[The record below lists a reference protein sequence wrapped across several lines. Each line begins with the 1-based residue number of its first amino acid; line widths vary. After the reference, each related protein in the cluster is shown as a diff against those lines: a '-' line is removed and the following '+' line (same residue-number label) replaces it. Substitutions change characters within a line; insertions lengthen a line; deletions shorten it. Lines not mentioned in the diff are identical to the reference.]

1 MCLDGGLHPREEESR
16 EHPHPVL
23 PEQHCQQWP
32 SRSPKLI
39 LLLSRGGK
47 SKSGSQSNY
56 CLGCLLC
63 CQPCSSE
70 QTKET
75 EQIKAGT
82 TSNPSPSRLEVLI
95 SQWRKGSLKEFTR
108 AEPLKAQPLGVMCEL
123 QEWQH
128 RAWVGISPLN
138 GFVLLFF
145 SITALAKGRFN
156 GIISKRKPGNGGT
169 QQISL
174 TTKDSSLEIN
184 TWKAE
189 RIEQIASGMHKL
201 CHILSD
207 CRFWD
212 TVRTAWDE
220 DCDECLNFLL
230 WPFYIHPFCLE
241 SSLKWSH
248 SFHYPQNHLL
258 NSFLLSLSED
268 AVFFFGIFYF
278 LYFCI
283 IYRSFPNTSENVIF
297 HLPEAEPGDLFGC
310 TFLSQG
316 KGVIL
321 HKSDFVDLVILGPVM
336 VECCSLNP
344 KQEQYKDTKGSFTCP
359 QHKKFGFPSSEP
371 ALSCSPK
378 HSWSRAGPHWH
389 LSTGTIPLYPKIP
402 WRLFQYLLPVH
413 GIPLTPLI

>member
-1 MCLDGGLHPREEESR
+1 MSAFISCCDLFTSIHSAWNHLWNGHT
-16 EHPHPVL
+16 HFII
-23 PEQHCQQWP
+23 
-32 SRSPKLI
+32 PK
-39 LLLSRGGK
+39 
-47 SKSGSQSNY
+47 
-56 CLGCLLC
+56 
-63 CQPCSSE
+63 
-70 QTKET
+70 
-75 EQIKAGT
+75 T
-82 TSNPSPSRLEVLI
+82 TSSILSSFL
-95 SQWRKGSLKEFTR
+95 SLK
-108 AEPLKAQPLGVMCEL
+108 
-123 QEWQH
+123 
-128 RAWVGISPLN
+128 
-138 GFVLLFF
+138 LLYFF
-145 SITALAKGRFN
+145 IF
-156 GIISKRKPGNGGT
+156 
-169 QQISL
+169 
-174 TTKDSSLEIN
+174 
-184 TWKAE
+184 
-189 RIEQIASGMHKL
+189 
-201 CHILSD
+201 
-207 CRFWD
+207 
-212 TVRTAWDE
+212 
-220 DCDECLNFLL
+220 
-230 WPFYIHPFCLE
+230 
-241 SSLKWSH
+241 
-248 SFHYPQNHLL
+248 
-258 NSFLLSLSED
+258 
-268 AVFFFGIFYF
+268 VFFTFYF